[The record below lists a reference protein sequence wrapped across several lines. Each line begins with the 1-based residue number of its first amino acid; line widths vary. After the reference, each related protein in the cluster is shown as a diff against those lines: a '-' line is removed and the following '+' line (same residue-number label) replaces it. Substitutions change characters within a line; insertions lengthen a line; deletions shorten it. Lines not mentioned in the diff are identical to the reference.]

1 MSLLTLSNTLTH
13 NLDSATRTHF
23 VTDEP
28 FYLASGF
35 AEWDDNI
42 SSVNLTYSS
51 ANDELLI
58 QSTSTN
64 AYVAVNYSC
73 TPNSRYKIQA
83 YSTSIIR
90 LSGGSNAHYIK
101 IGTSVNDNSIGSVE
115 VATQLS
121 TQIPE
126 LTFNSGN
133 NNNFWFTFFIADSG
147 VLQSW
152 DWVEIN
158 ETGKYTY

>member
-1 MSLLTLSNTLTH
+1 MSLSTLSNTITH
-13 NLDSATRTHF
+13 NLDSATRTQ
-23 VTDEP
+23 VVANEP
-28 FYLASGF
+28 FYLSSGF
-35 AEWDDNI
+35 AAWDDNTT
-42 SSVNLTYSS
+42 SVNLTYSH
-51 ANDELLI
+51 ANDELMI
-58 QSTSTN
+58 QSTSSN

-73 TPNSRYKIQA
+73 IPNSRYKMQA
-83 YSTSIIR
+83 RSTSVIR

-126 LTFNSGN
+126 LTFNSGD